1 MVTYRMDSTYF
12 REIEYP
18 DDTRTFGMVSGLWVS
33 MYALGY
39 VHLYVYNLPLNI
51 AITWSSSLFFVLKQ

>member
-1 MVTYRMDSTYF
+1 MQQGPDCF

-33 MYALGY
+33 MYALG
-39 VHLYVYNLPLNI
+39 
-51 AITWSSSLFFVLKQ
+51 